1 MTNRYRILVID
12 DEEDFCFFIKNNLE
26 EAGEFEVVTA
36 INGEQG
42 IAAAKEAS
50 PDLIL
55 LDIVMPGLSGT
66 EVAEELLG
74 DPKTKHIPVVFLTAV
89 VTKDETGPEPLKEIG
104 GNNFIAKVTRTPE
117 LIGAIKGIL
126 ER

>member
-1 MTNRYRILVID
+1 MSDRYRVLVID
-12 DEEDFCFFIKNNLE
+12 DEEDFCFFIKSNLE
-26 EAGEFEVVTA
+26 EAGEFEVITA

-42 IAAAKEAS
+42 IAVAKEAS

-66 EVAEELLG
+66 EVAEKLLG
-74 DPKTKHIPVVFLTAV
+74 DPQTKHIPIIFLTAV
-89 VTKDETGPEPLKEIG
+89 VTKDETGPAPLKEIG
-104 GNNFIAKVTRTPE
+104 GNNFIAKVTQTPE
-117 LIGAIKGIL
+117 LVSAIKDVL